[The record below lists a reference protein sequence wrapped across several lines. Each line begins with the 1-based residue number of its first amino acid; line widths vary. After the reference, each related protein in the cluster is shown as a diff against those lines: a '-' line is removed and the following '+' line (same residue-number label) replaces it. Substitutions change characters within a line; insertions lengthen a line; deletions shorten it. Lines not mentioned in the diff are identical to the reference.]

1 MGSAKKKKKKQTQNG
16 VDSQHQARLQGQHL
30 PRPIVGESLSPG
42 EQQRALPLTG
52 AGSQE
57 EEGRTGP
64 SMTAHSSQIAQRRA
78 RNYMD

>member
-1 MGSAKKKKKKQTQNG
+1 MESAKKKKANPEWGGFTL
-16 VDSQHQARLQGQHL
+16 SEARLQAQHL

-57 EEGRTGP
+57 K
-64 SMTAHSSQIAQRRA
+64 RA
-78 RNYMD
+78 ELGQA